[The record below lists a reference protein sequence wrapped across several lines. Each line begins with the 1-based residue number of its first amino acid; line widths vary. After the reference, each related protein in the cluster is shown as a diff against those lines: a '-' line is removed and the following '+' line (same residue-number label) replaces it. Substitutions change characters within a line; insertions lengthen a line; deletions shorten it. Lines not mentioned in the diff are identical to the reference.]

1 MGLGFKVERRYY
13 ARGLTRVVGVDEV
26 GRGPLAGPVF
36 AAAVLVTQDTRL
48 IRGVDDSK
56 VLTEKRRAKLEGL
69 ICSRLRWA
77 LGAASV
83 REIDRINIRKASAL
97 AMRRAIARLHCEH
110 DVIVVD
116 GTPFPELGYEHE
128 AIVDGDAKCFAIA
141 CASIIAKQARDRLMK
156 NLGRRY
162 PAYRWESNAGYSTED
177 HLEAITRVGI
187 TRHHRMSFA
196 PCAQPDL
203 FAELDAPVSAAAE

>member
-13 ARGLTRVVGVDEV
+13 ARGLARVVGVDEV

-36 AAAVLVTQDTRL
+36 AAAVLVTAETRL

-56 VLTEKRRAKLEGL
+56 VLTEKRRAKLEES
-69 ICSRLRWA
+69 IRARLRFA

-97 AMRRAIARLHCEH
+97 AMQRAIRRLGEQP
-110 DVIVVD
+110 DIIVVD
-116 GTPFPELGYEHE
+116 GLPFPELGYEHE

-141 CASIIAKQARDRLMK
+141 CASIIAKQARDRLMR
-156 NLGRRY
+156 NLARRHPHY
-162 PAYRWESNAGYSTED
+162 AWETNAGYSTEE
-177 HLEAITRVGI
+177 HLAAITRLGV

-203 FAELDAPVSAAAE
+203 FAAAS